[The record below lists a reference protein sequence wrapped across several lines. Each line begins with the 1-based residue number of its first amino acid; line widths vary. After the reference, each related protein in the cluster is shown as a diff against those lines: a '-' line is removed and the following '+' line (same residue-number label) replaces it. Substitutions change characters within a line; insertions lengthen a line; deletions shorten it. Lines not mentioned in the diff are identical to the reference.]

1 MGAIISFVNK
11 KIVLRVRMK
20 AQIIYVVNI
29 QYDKKL
35 QTDFLR
41 VWLCFMLSYKNGNTN
56 VLNLILEWKFGTGNK
71 IVSEVDNSKC
81 MSVGIFYYISNFFGI
96 NVPIWMWQFFLSFFV
111 IHHIK
116 TFFSLLLLI
125 SFALFSKLEKHFKH

>member
-71 IVSEVDNSKC
+71 IVSEVDNLSL
-81 MSVGIFYYISNFFGI
+81 GIFYYISNFFGI